1 MIRASGLTVRRG
13 TKVLL
18 DQTEFVVHPGER
30 VGFVGKNGAGKSTL
44 FALLQHEIEA
54 DAGTLEVPQGWRM
67 ASVKQEIA
75 SSENSARDFVIDGDT
90 HLRFLQDERLKLS
103 AQLERDPKQSEAI
116 GSRIAEL
123 ESELIEAGA
132 WSAASRAEQLLAG
145 LGFTPTQWDD
155 PVDSF
160 SGGWRMRLALASA
173 LMAPSEL
180 LLLDEPTNH
189 LDLDAMLWLER
200 WLAAYSGTVLLISHD
215 TEFLDAVAQ
224 TILHFDQGKLNR
236 YKGGYQDFVIQRS
249 ERLRQTKIAWER
261 QTRETARLQGFI
273 DRFKAKASKA
283 KQAQSRVK
291 ALARMELLA
300 PIHAE
305 SGIDIRIP
313 SPEEMPDPLLVLEDM
328 QAGYTNEQGELVPIL
343 RNVRLMVRGGDRIG
357 ILGVNGAGK
366 STLVKTLAG
375 ELDVQAGSR
384 NASRGLEVGYF
395 AQHQLDML
403 DLDSSPL
410 QHLARLAPQ
419 TREQELRN
427 YLGGFGFG
435 GDRVMDKVAPMSGG
449 EKARL
454 ALSLIVWQKPNLLLL
469 DEPSNHLDVETR
481 EALTTALAEFG
492 GSMLLVSHDR
502 HLLRTTVD
510 SFWIVADGGVQ
521 EFDGDLE
528 DYRDWL
534 AQHQSNARKQEAR
547 KQDNDLRQNNGT
559 APANHQHSD
568 TAGGDLSSI
577 DRKQQKREEAIER
590 QRTAAVRKPIE
601 AKLAKVEKELER
613 TQAEIKILDALIAD
627 ADLYTEARRQER
639 VQTLA
644 QHGELTKRHGQL
656 EETWLEL
663 QSELEVIGAT

>member
-1 MIRASGLTVRRG
+1 MIRAAGLTVRRG

-54 DAGTLEVPQGWRM
+54 DAGTLDVPQGWRM

-75 SSENSARDFVIDGDT
+75 SSHHSARDFVIDGDT
-90 HLRFLQDERLKLS
+90 HLRTLQAERRQLS
-103 AQLERDPKQSEAI
+103 EELEKKPHLEESLGA
-116 GSRIAEL
+116 RIAEL
-123 ESELIEAGA
+123 ESELIEADA
-132 WSAASRAEQLLAG
+132 WTSASRAEQLLAG
-145 LGFTPTQWDD
+145 LGFTPAQWNQ

-200 WLAAYSGTVLLISHD
+200 WLGAYAGTVLLISHD
-215 TEFLDAVAQ
+215 TEFLDSVAQ

-236 YKGGYQDFVIQRS
+236 YKGGYQDFIIQRS

-313 SPEEMPDPLLVLEDM
+313 SPDEMPDPLLVLEDM
-328 QAGYTNEQGELVPIL
+328 QAGYTNEKGETIPIL

-384 NASRGLEVGYF
+384 KASRGLEVGYF

-481 EALTTALAEFG
+481 EALTRALAEFG

-510 SFWIVADGGVQ
+510 RFWIVADGGVQ

-534 AQHQSNARKQEAR
+534 AQHQSNARKQELTER
-547 KQDNDLRQNNGT
+547 LTNNT
-559 APANHQHSD
+559 ALQVLDEHAFN
-568 TAGGDLSSI
+568 LSEISNV
-577 DRKQQKREEAIER
+577 DRKQQKREEAQER
-590 QRTAAVRKPIE
+590 QRTALLRKPIE
-601 AKLAKVEKELER
+601 AKLLKIEKELET
-613 TQAEIKILDALIAD
+613 TQSKIKLLDALIAD
-627 ADLYTEARRQER
+627 ADLYSDARRQER
-639 VQTLA
+639 VQTLS
-644 QHGELTKRHGQL
+644 QHGELTKKHGEL
-656 EETWLEL
+656 EETWLAL
-663 QSELEVIGAT
+663 QSELESIGESSS

>member
-1 MIRASGLTVRRG
+1 MIRAQGLTVRRG

-18 DQTEFVVHPGER
+18 DTSEFVVHPGER

-44 FALLQHEIEA
+44 FALIQHEIEA
-54 DAGTLEVPQGWRM
+54 DAGMLDIPAGWRV
-67 ASVKQEIA
+67 ASVQQEIA
-75 SSENSARDFVIDGDT
+75 SSSIAAREFVIDGDVR
-90 HLRFLQDERLKLS
+90 LRQLQAQRLE
-103 AQLERDPKQSEAI
+103 AENDPQAEGA
-116 GSRIAEL
+116 RIAEL
-123 ESELIEAGA
+123 EAELIEANA
-132 WSAASRAEQLLAG
+132 WTSASRAEQLLAG
-145 LGFTPTQWDD
+145 LGFTPAQWMQ

-160 SGGWRMRLALASA
+160 SGGWRMRLALARA

-200 WLAAYSGTVLLISHD
+200 WLAAYAGTVLLISHD

-236 YKGGYQDFVIQRS
+236 YKGGYQDFVVQRA
-249 ERLRQTKIAWER
+249 ERLRQGKIAFER

-291 ALARMELLA
+291 ALARMEQLA

-313 SPEEMPDPLLVLEDM
+313 SPEEMPDPLLVLDEM
-328 QAGYTNEQGELVPIL
+328 QAGYTTESGEVVTIL
-343 RNVRLMVRGGDRIG
+343 RHVKLMVRGGDRIG

-384 NASRGLEVGYF
+384 RASRGLEVGYF

-403 DLDSSPL
+403 DLESSPL
-410 QHLARLAPQ
+410 QHLARLAPD

-435 GDRVMDKVAPMSGG
+435 GDRVTDTVAPMSGG

-481 EALTTALAEFG
+481 EALTRALAEFG

-510 SFWIVADGGVQ
+510 SFWIVADGCVQ
-521 EFDGDLE
+521 AFDGDLE

-534 AQHQSNARKQEAR
+534 TQHQANARREGAAAR
-547 KQDNDLRQNNGT
+547 QAQRNDASATTETDG
-559 APANHQHSD
+559 AA
-568 TAGGDLSSI
+568 I
-577 DRKQQKREEAIER
+577 DRKQQKREEAEQR
-590 QRTAAVRKPIE
+590 QRLAVLRKPIDT
-601 AKLAKVEKELER
+601 KLAKVEKELELV
-613 TQAEIKILDALIAD
+613 QAKIATLDTLIAD
-627 ADLYTEARRQER
+627 PDLYSDSRRQER
-639 VQTLA
+639 VTSLA
-644 QHGELTKRHGQL
+644 EHGELTKRANQL
-656 EETWLEL
+656 EEQWLEL
-663 QSELEVIGAT
+663 QTELEALTTF

>member
-1 MIRASGLTVRRG
+1 M
-13 TKVLL
+13 LL
-18 DQTEFVVHPGER
+18 DTTDFVVHPGER
-30 VGFVGKNGAGKSTL
+30 VGIVGRNGAGKTTL
-44 FALLQHEIEA
+44 FALLQKEMDA
-54 DAGTLEVPQGWRM
+54 DAGQLDIPSGWRV

-75 SSENSARDFVIDGDT
+75 ASAAPAREFVIDGDT
-90 HLRFLQDERLKLS
+90 HLRQLQAERAHIDS
-103 AQLERDPKQSEAI
+103 SEHA
-116 GSRIAEL
+116 GHRIAEL
-123 ESELIEAGA
+123 ETELIEAGA
-132 WSAASRAEQLLAG
+132 WSATSRAEQLLAG
-145 LGFTPTQWDD
+145 LGFTPAQWSA

-160 SGGWRMRLALASA
+160 SGGWRMRLALARA

-200 WLAAYSGTVLLISHD
+200 WLTAYEGTVLLISHD

-224 TILHFDQGKLNR
+224 TILHIDQAKLVR
-236 YKGGYQDFVIQRS
+236 YKGGYNDFIIQRA
-249 ERLRQTKIAWER
+249 ERLRLNRIAHER
-261 QTRETARLQGFI
+261 QGRETARLQGFI

-300 PIHAE
+300 PIYAE
-305 SGIDIRIP
+305 AGIDIRIP
-313 SPEEMPDPLLVLEDM
+313 SPVEMPDPLLVMDNMETGYP
-328 QAGYTNEQGELVPIL
+328 QADGQPPISIL
-343 RNVRLMVRGGDRIG
+343 KNIKLMIRGGDRIG

-375 ELDVQAGSR
+375 ELTPISGER
-384 NASRGLEVGYF
+384 RASRGLEIGYF

-410 QHLARLAPQ
+410 EHLARLAPQ

-435 GDRVMDKVAPMSGG
+435 GARVTDQVRPMSGG

-481 EALTTALAEFG
+481 EALTQALAEFG

-510 SFWIVADGGVQ
+510 SFWIVAQGAVQ
-521 EFDGDLE
+521 AFDGDLE
-528 DYRDWL
+528 DYKDWL
-534 AQHQSNARKQEAR
+534 ADHQNTEKKRQAQDEASLLNSR
-547 KQDNDLRQNNGT
+547 DSADPT
-559 APANHQHSD
+559 P
-568 TAGGDLSSI
+568 
-577 DRKQQKREEAIER
+577 DRKQQKRIEAESR
-590 QRTAAVRKPIE
+590 QKLAALRKP
-601 AKLAKVEKELER
+601 LEKKMAVVDKSLQTTQEELV
-613 TQAEIKILDALIAD
+613 ILDRLIAD
-627 ADLYTEARRQER
+627 PALYEDSRKQECLTALAR
-639 VQTLA
+639 
-644 QHGELTKRHGQL
+644 HGELSKQRDML
-656 EETWLEL
+656 EEQWLEL
-663 QSELEVIGAT
+663 QEAIDTMVYP